1 MGKERTMKSGSVYLD
16 NCVTSP
22 MAPEV
27 LDAMMPYFSER
38 FWFPGSFYS
47 TAESTNDALSG
58 FAHTVAAAIG
68 ARDEEIHFTSGGTIA
83 NNIAI
88 KGLAGSAQR
97 GHVICSVVDY
107 PDLLTNAAWL
117 EKQGFEVSY
126 LPADDEARIDL
137 VALKQAIRPDTF
149 LFMTTIVNHV
159 VGTIQPMKEI
169 SEILKAA
176 DHKIYFHADAGQAFG
191 KMPLLVDDYGIDMM
205 SISAHKIHGPQ
216 GIGALYVRKGLR
228 LAQSIHGIKRADNL
242 QPGGL
247 SIALIAGFA
256 KAVEMNFAD
265 LEGSIRQLRELSDH
279 LYVRL
284 LEKIDHIE
292 LNGPMGEERA
302 AHNINVSIDYIEGES
317 MAMMLDM
324 HGITVA
330 TGSACASQGLKPSYV
345 LMAIGKNHVQSH
357 GSMKFTLSRYTT
369 REQLDFAVDKLAEI
383 TTELRSR
390 SPLYNAAKNQEK

>member
-1 MGKERTMKSGSVYLD
+1 MKSGSVYLD

-27 LDAMMPYFSER
+27 LQAMLPYFSER

-47 TAESTNDALSG
+47 TAESTNEALSG
-58 FAHTVAAAIG
+58 FAHTIAEAIG
-68 ARDEEIHFTSGGTIA
+68 AQADEIHFTAGGTIA

-88 KGLAGSAQR
+88 KGIAGAAKK

-126 LPADDEARIDL
+126 LSADSEARIDL
-137 VALKQAIRPDTF
+137 AALKQAIRPDTF

-191 KMPLLVDDYGIDMM
+191 KMPLAVDDYGIDTM

-216 GIGALYVRKGLR
+216 GIGALYQRKGVR
-228 LAQSIHGIKRADNL
+228 VAQTIHGIKRADNL

-256 KAVEMNFAD
+256 KAVELNFAD
-265 LEGSIRQLRELSDH
+265 LLGSIRQLRELSDY
-279 LYVRL
+279 LYERL

-292 LNGPMGEERA
+292 LNGPQGEGRA
-302 AHNINVSIDYIEGES
+302 PHNINVSIDYIEGES
-317 MAMMLDM
+317 IAMMLDM

-330 TGSACASQGLKPSYV
+330 TGSACASQGLKASYV

-357 GSMKFTLSRYTT
+357 GSMKFTLSRYNTKA
-369 REQLDFAVDKLAEI
+369 QIDFTVEKLAEI
-383 TTELRSR
+383 TAELRKR
-390 SPLYNAAKNQEK
+390 SPLYNAIKNQEK